1 MTSSTLSY
9 RGYAATVQFDARDG
23 IFWGKV
29 LGLVD
34 RITFEGKT
42 VEELTKDFQRAID
55 FYLEDCA
62 NTGRTPEKPLSG
74 DLMLHI
80 DPEMHGAVL
89 AAARAAGKS
98 PDQWAAEVFAGAVG
112 R

>member
-1 MTSSTLSY
+1 MLCYELDSVLIVHSDEIQRIEVIM
-9 RGYAATVQFDARDG
+9 RGQNSLLLIVIIKR
-23 IFWGKV
+23 
-29 LGLVD
+29 
-34 RITFEGKT
+34 
-42 VEELTKDFQRAID
+42 

-89 AAARAAGKS
+89 AAAKAAGKS

>member
-74 DLMLHI
+74 ELLFTSTRI
-80 DPEMHGAVL
+80 MHGRGT

-98 PDQWAAEVFAGAVG
+98 PDQWAAEVFGGAEG